1 MTHVD
6 ELFVAIR
13 EGDRAALARAIT
25 LIESRRSEDHVL
37 RLELLELC
45 HTDSTDSLRLAVT
58 GAPGVGKSTLI
69 ERLGLEFIENG
80 RKVAVLAIDPS
91 STRTG
96 GSILGDKTRMTNL
109 SKNESAFIR
118 PSPSSGFLGGVA
130 EMTRETIL
138 LCEAAGYN
146 RILIETVGVGQSE
159 SSVSQLT
166 DLVLY
171 IAISGAGDSLQGIKR
186 GILETIHIV
195 AINKNDGSNER
206 ASASFAADLRNSLKL
221 LKGSGPAVE
230 VLLTSA
236 LTGNGVPEVA
246 QTIESLCHRLKD
258 DDSFQSRRLDQR
270 RLWFD
275 DAVNYLLEQRISS
288 DPRLFE
294 LKTALKRQIES
305 EGTNPYAAALSLVNA
320 ILGV

>member
-1 MTHVD
+1 MTRIED
-6 ELFVAIR
+6 LFLAIR
-13 EGDRAALARAIT
+13 GGDRAALARAIT
-25 LIESRRSEDHVL
+25 LIESRRGEDHAL
-37 RLELLELC
+37 RLELLERC
-45 HTDSTDSLRLAVT
+45 DTDSTNSIRLAVT

-69 ERLGLEFIENG
+69 ERLGLEFIGNG
-80 RKVAVLAIDPS
+80 KKVAVLAIDPS

-109 SKNESAFIR
+109 SRNENAFIR

-159 SSVSQLT
+159 SSVSHLT

-171 IAISGAGDSLQGIKR
+171 VAISGAGDSLQGIKR
-186 GILETIHIV
+186 GILETIHVV
-195 AINKNDGSNER
+195 AVNKSDGSNESG
-206 ASASFAADLRNSLKL
+206 SASFAAELKRSLKL
-221 LKGSGPAVE
+221 LKGSGPSIE

-236 LTGNGVPEVA
+236 LKGSGVYGLV
-246 QTIESLCHRLKD
+246 QTIERLCLGMKD
-258 DDSFQSRRLDQR
+258 DGSFRSRRQNQR

-294 LKTALKRQIES
+294 LKTALKQKIDS

-320 ILGV
+320 ILRA

>member
-13 EGDRAALARAIT
+13 AGDRAALARAIT
-25 LIESRRSEDHVL
+25 LIESRRGKDHAL
-37 RLELLELC
+37 RLELLERC
-45 HTDSTDSLRLAVT
+45 HTNSTDSVRLAVT
-58 GAPGVGKSTLI
+58 GAPGAGKSTLI
-69 ERLGLEFIENG
+69 EGLGLEFIKNG

-96 GSILGDKTRMTNL
+96 GSILGDKTRMTKL
-109 SKNESAFIR
+109 SNSDRAFIR
-118 PSPSSGFLGGVA
+118 PSPASGFLGGVA

-138 LCEAAGYN
+138 LCEAAGYD
-146 RILIETVGVGQSE
+146 RVLIETVGVGQSE
-159 SSVSQLT
+159 SSVSHLT

-171 IAISGAGDSLQGIKR
+171 VAISGAGDSLQGIKR

-195 AINKNDGSNER
+195 AINKSDGSNEI
-206 ASASFAADLRNSLKL
+206 ASASFAAELKQSLKL
-221 LKGSGPAVE
+221 LKGSGPAIE

-236 LTGNGVPEVA
+236 LTGNGVYGLV
-246 QTIESLCHRLKD
+246 QTIERLCHGMKEG
-258 DDSFQSRRLDQR
+258 DSFQSRRRDQR

-288 DPRLFE
+288 DPHLSE
-294 LKTALKRQIES
+294 LKAALKRKIEAES
-305 EGTNPYAAALSLVNA
+305 TNPYAAALSLVNA
-320 ILGV
+320 ILRA